1 MTNNE
6 RSHRL
11 NNDRYDQNLFRDIYS
26 TFLEIS
32 HNLKS
37 KSDNRS
43 ECRLRDVFLQRS
55 FDVENLSEFFKT
67 NNQMNRRHVT
77 FQLSSSTSREKEEQS
92 DHSRE
97 LRISSDYEVT
107 TLDYYIEDHE
117 ETIFT
122 LECLSHRLRLTKEK
136 KLKTLK

>member
-1 MTNNE
+1 MANNE

-11 NNDRYDQNLFRDIYS
+11 NNDRYVQNLSRDIYS
-26 TFLEIS
+26 AFSEIS

-43 ECRLRDVFLQRS
+43 ECRLTDFFLQRS
-55 FDVENLSEFFKT
+55 FDVENLSDFSKT

-77 FQLSSSTSREKEEQS
+77 FQLSSSTSRKKEEQS

-97 LRISSDYEVT
+97 SRLSSD
-107 TLDYYIEDHE
+107 
-117 ETIFT
+117 
-122 LECLSHRLRLTKEK
+122 TK
-136 KLKTLK
+136 

>member
-1 MTNNE
+1 
-6 RSHRL
+6 
-11 NNDRYDQNLFRDIYS
+11 
-26 TFLEIS
+26 
-32 HNLKS
+32 
-37 KSDNRS
+37 
-43 ECRLRDVFLQRS
+43 
-55 FDVENLSEFFKT
+55 
-67 NNQMNRRHVT
+67 MNRRHVT